1 MVVLPAGCQWKLLVC
16 GEHTGGRFA
25 AVEARMCRGAEPPRH
40 VHSREDEFVYVLE
53 GRVTFSRDE
62 ERLDGSPG
70 TWMFLPC
77 GSEHGFAVESEHARL
92 LVVLSPAGLEG
103 CLREL
108 AHPDDRTGEF
118 QAVERLVATAA
129 RYGLAITGPR
139 WSPEEETSSGQSGV
153 DAA

>member
-1 MVVLPAGCQWKLLVC
+1 
-16 GEHTGGRFA
+16 
-25 AVEARMCRGAEPPRH
+25 

-53 GRVTFSRDE
+53 GRVTFSLDQ
-62 ERLDGSPG
+62 ERLEGSPG
-70 TWMFLPC
+70 SWLFLPC

-108 AHPDDRTGEF
+108 AHPDDLTAES
-118 QAVERLVATAA
+118 QAVERLVTTAA

-139 WSPEEETSSGQSGV
+139 WSPEGEATSGQSGV